1 MKHIKKIGAT
11 AAITGAAL
19 TAGMVSSTHNV
30 KADTVPATNQSQN
43 LHNNQQSA
51 AAKSSSQT
59 AVDVEKS
66 KIASAQSRVDQTKPA
81 ADAAQ
86 DKINSAQSTVNADQ
100 SKVNQA
106 QSAVNSA
113 NQQISQKKT
122 TIASDQSKVASI
134 KSEISNAQ
142 QNLPTAQQ
150 SAQAASQQAQQAQNK
165 ANAAKAAMDS
175 AQSKVDDLTNQK
187 NQTQDKI
194 NSLSQ
199 GTNLPAAQ
207 KAVSDAQS
215 AVSNAQSKLSNDQNT
230 LNNLNNQAK
239 NNVATDQYGHQ
250 IILAH
255 PSKEQEAEWDNGV
268 TLSQNEQ
275 EMLDEINA
283 YRMAQGIPPLKVDA
297 NLETLARQRSQAL
310 QTDFNHDG
318 PSTVTLTNGVTE
330 GYSENIAS
338 GGSDWNTDG
347 YAPVLAWLMNDPNG
361 FSHRTNCLDPSVQYI
376 GVGFTNGWA
385 AADFAAVKRDLTTTQ
400 EVNDNIA
407 EKEYTNGNQDA
418 TYTGP
423 HSITPIPLSEDNGT
437 LPSNNGK
444 AFGDLDYLD
453 SLTDDSGKQDQI
465 TMPDPSLP
473 QKIQD
478 AQNAVNND
486 QANLTAA
493 QNQLTN
499 AQNALNAAEESAS
512 QKAAQIKNLQNTL
525 NNINSELN
533 NAQDALN
540 QAKNNYNSAESAAQT
555 AQANAD
561 KLNNEVKQM
570 QDALSNGQN
579 EINQLENQIKQL
591 ENTPDPDVAT
601 LQNDLTNAQNAL
613 KDAQAALAQAK
624 QDGAAPIAAYNQALN
639 DLKNAEAQ
647 LNQAEQEA
655 AAQKRA
661 QEIAA
666 ANQAHRDLDGT
677 ALPAGAYIK
686 PNGDIISATGK
697 LIGKDGILFGN
708 TAHFASDI
716 NNGTTLKSGTKVYFG
731 NSNTVEAAEVPTKNV
746 AKKTLPDTGDAQNT
760 KAEEAGIVAL
770 GLAGIASA
778 FGFAKRKKRD

>member
-1 MKHIKKIGAT
+1 MTNTTFKKVSAT

-59 AVDVEKS
+59 AVDVAKS
-66 KIASAQSRVDQTKPA
+66 KVASAQSRVNQTKPA

-86 DKINSAQSTVNADQ
+86 GKINSAQSIVNADQ

-142 QNLPTAQQ
+142 QNLPSAQK
-150 SAQAASQQAQQAQNK
+150 SAQAASQQAQQAQDK

-175 AQSKVDDLTNQK
+175 AQSKVDDLTNQE

-207 KAVSDAQS
+207 KAVSDAQN
-215 AVSNAQSKLSNDQNT
+215 AVNNAQSKLSNDQNT
-230 LNNLNNQAK
+230 LNSLNNQAK
-239 NNVATDQYGHQ
+239 NNVATDAYGQ
-250 IILAH
+250 PVVIVH

-268 TLSQNEQ
+268 TLSQDEQ

-283 YRMAQGIPPLKVDA
+283 YRMSQGIPPLKVDA
-297 NLETLARQRSQAL
+297 NLETLARQRSQAIK
-310 QTDFNHDG
+310 TDFNHDG

-330 GYSENIAS
+330 GYTEDIAE
-338 GGSDWNTDG
+338 GGSMYANNG
-347 YAPVLAWLMNDPNG
+347 YVSALSWLLNDPNG
-361 FSHRTNCLDPSVQYI
+361 FTHRTNCLDPTRQYI
-376 GVGFTNGWA
+376 GVGFSNGWA
-385 AADFAAVKRDLTTTQ
+385 AADFASEKSDLTTDQ

-407 EKEYTNGNQDA
+407 EDKYTVGNQDA

-423 HSITPIPLSEDNGT
+423 HSITPVPLSEDNGT
-437 LPSNNGK
+437 LPSQDIVNSLESVINDDGK
-444 AFGDLDYLD
+444 LN
-453 SLTDDSGKQDQI
+453 QI

-478 AQNAVNND
+478 AQNNVNND
-486 QANLTAA
+486 KANFTAA

-499 AQNALNAAEESAS
+499 AQNALNAAEESAA
-512 QKAAQIKNLQNTL
+512 QKSTQIKNLQNTL
-525 NNINSELN
+525 NNINSELS

-540 QAKNNYNSAESAAQT
+540 QAKNNYNAAESAAQA
-555 AQANAD
+555 AQANTD

-570 QDALSNGQN
+570 QDVLNNGQN

-591 ENTPDPDVAT
+591 ENTPDPDVAA

-666 ANQAHRDLDGT
+666 ANQAHKDLDGT

-697 LIGKDGILFGN
+697 LIGKNGVLFGT

-731 NSNTVEAAEVPTKNV
+731 NNTVEATEVPTKN
-746 AKKTLPDTGDAQNT
+746 ATKKALPDTGDVQNT
-760 KAEEAGIVAL
+760 KAEEAGLVAL

-778 FGFAKRKKRD
+778 FGFAKRKKRN

>member
-11 AAITGAAL
+11 AAIAGAAL
-19 TAGMVSSTHNV
+19 SAGMISSNHNV
-30 KADTVPATNQSQN
+30 KADTVSTTSQSQA
-43 LHNNQQSA
+43 LHNDQQAAVKTSAQSKVA
-51 AAKSSSQT
+51 AAKS
-59 AVDVEKS
+59 AVS
-66 KIASAQSRVDQTKPA
+66 SAQSRVDQTKPA

-86 DKINSAQSTVNADQ
+86 SKINSAQSTVNADQ
-100 SKVNQA
+100 SKVSSA

-113 NQQISQKKT
+113 NQQINQKKA
-122 TIASDQSKVASI
+122 TIASDQSKVSSI

-142 QNLPTAQQ
+142 QNLPSAQK
-150 SAQAASQQAQQAQNK
+150 SAQAASQQAQQAQDK

-207 KAVSDAQS
+207 KAVSDAQN
-215 AVSNAQSKLSNDQNT
+215 AVNNAQSKLSNDQNT

-239 NNVATDQYGHQ
+239 NNVATDAYGQ
-250 IILAH
+250 PVVIVH

-268 TLSQNEQ
+268 TLSQDEQ

-283 YRMAQGIPPLKVDA
+283 YRMSQGIPPLKVDA
-297 NLETLARQRSQAL
+297 NLETLARQRSQAIK
-310 QTDFNHDG
+310 TDFNHDG

-330 GYSENIAS
+330 GYTEDIAE
-338 GGSDWNTDG
+338 GGSMYANNG
-347 YAPVLAWLMNDPNG
+347 YVSALSWLLNDPNG
-361 FSHRTNCLDPSVQYI
+361 FTHRTNCLDPTRQYI
-376 GVGFTNGWA
+376 GVGFSNGWA
-385 AADFAAVKRDLTTTQ
+385 AADFASEKSDLTTDQ
-400 EVNDNIA
+400 EVNDYTA
-407 EKEYTNGNQDA
+407 EDKYTVGNQDA

-423 HSITPIPLSEDNGT
+423 HSITPVPLSEDNGT
-437 LPSNNGK
+437 LPSQDIVNSLESVINDDGK
-444 AFGDLDYLD
+444 LN
-453 SLTDDSGKQDQI
+453 QI

-473 QKIQD
+473 QKLQD

-499 AQNALNAAEESAS
+499 AQNELNAAEESAS
-512 QKAAQIKNLQNTL
+512 QKSTQIKDLQNTL
-525 NNINSELN
+525 NNINSELS

-540 QAKNNYNSAESAAQT
+540 QAKNNYNSAESVAQT

-570 QDALSNGQN
+570 QDALNNGQD

-591 ENTPDPDVAT
+591 ENTPDPDVAA

-677 ALPAGAYIK
+677 ALPTGAYIK

-697 LIGKDGILFGN
+697 LIGKNGVLFGT

-731 NSNTVEAAEVPTKNV
+731 NNTVEATEVPTKN
-746 AKKTLPDTGDAQNT
+746 ATKKALPDTGDAQNT

-770 GLAGIASA
+770 GLASLASA

>member
-11 AAITGAAL
+11 AAIAGAAL
-19 TAGMVSSTHNV
+19 SAGMISSNHNV
-30 KADTVPATNQSQN
+30 KADTVSTTSQSQA
-43 LHNNQQSA
+43 LHNDQQAAVKTSAQSKVA
-51 AAKSSSQT
+51 AAKS
-59 AVDVEKS
+59 AVS
-66 KIASAQSRVDQTKPA
+66 SAQSRVDQTKPA

-86 DKINSAQSTVNADQ
+86 SKINSVQSTVNADQ

-106 QSAVNSA
+106 QSAVDSA
-113 NQQISQKKT
+113 NQQINQKKA
-122 TIASDQSKVASI
+122 TIASDQSKVSSI
-134 KSEISNAQ
+134 KNEISNAQ
-142 QNLPTAQQ
+142 QNLPAAQK
-150 SAQAASQQAQQAQNK
+150 SAQAASQQAQQAQDK

-175 AQSKVDDLTNQK
+175 AQSKVNDLTNQK

-215 AVSNAQSKLSNDQNT
+215 AVSNAQNKLNNDENT
-230 LNNLNNQAK
+230 LSQAANNQAHDK
-239 NNVATDQYGHQ
+239 YGHT
-250 IILAH
+250 LENVTAT
-255 PSKEQEAEWDNGV
+255 PEQEAEWDNGV
-268 TLSQNEQ
+268 SLNATQQ
-275 EMLDEINA
+275 KMLDTVNL
-283 YRMAQGIPPLKVDA
+283 YRMAHGLAPLKA
-297 NLETLARQRSQAL
+297 SAALNQLADQRSQVAAQYGLNFDHQGYKENIQGKQYGDVDAL
-310 QTDFNHDG
+310 QENYFSSPSSVDDVFGWLAEENNGFTHRFALLNPLATEIGFSSSTDTPG
-318 PSTVTLTNGVTE
+318 MAETGEAIEPSGNVSYDQAQQTMQKQTDAMNWCNDTSGIYTGIGAITPVPLSQDNTTPLTESQIDDMNSCIPSPEVTL
-330 GYSENIAS
+330 
-338 GGSDWNTDG
+338 
-347 YAPVLAWLMNDPNG
+347 
-361 FSHRTNCLDPSVQYI
+361 
-376 GVGFTNGWA
+376 
-385 AADFAAVKRDLTTTQ
+385 
-400 EVNDNIA
+400 
-407 EKEYTNGNQDA
+407 
-418 TYTGP
+418 
-423 HSITPIPLSEDNGT
+423 
-437 LPSNNGK
+437 
-444 AFGDLDYLD
+444 
-453 SLTDDSGKQDQI
+453 
-465 TMPDPSLP
+465 PDPDAA
-473 QKIQD
+473 QKLQD
-478 AQNAVNND
+478 AQNAVDND
-486 QANLTAA
+486 QTNLTAA

-525 NNINSELN
+525 NNINSELS
-533 NAQDALN
+533 NAQNALN
-540 QAKNNYNSAESAAQT
+540 QAKNNYNSAKSAAQT

-570 QDALSNGQN
+570 QDALNNGQN

-591 ENTPDPDVAT
+591 ENTPDPDVAA

-666 ANQAHRDLDGT
+666 ANRAHRDLDGT

-697 LIGKDGILFGN
+697 LIGKNGVLFG
-708 TAHFASDI
+708 TTTHFASDI

-731 NSNTVEAAEVPTKNV
+731 NSTVEAAKVPTKN
-746 AKKTLPDTGDAQNT
+746 ATKKALPDTGDAQNT

-778 FGFAKRKKRD
+778 FGFAKRKKRN

>member
-11 AAITGAAL
+11 AAIAGAAFS
-19 TAGMVSSTHNV
+19 AGMISSNHSV
-30 KADTVPATNQSQN
+30 KADTVSTTSQSQA
-43 LHNNQQSA
+43 LHNDQQAAVKTSAQSKIA
-51 AAKSSSQT
+51 AAKS
-59 AVDVEKS
+59 AVS
-66 KIASAQSRVDQTKPA
+66 SAQSRVDQTKPA
-81 ADAAQ
+81 AAAAQ
-86 DKINSAQSTVNADQ
+86 SKINSAQSTVNTDQ
-100 SKVNQA
+100 AKVSSA

-113 NQQISQKKT
+113 NQQISQKKA
-122 TIASDQSKVASI
+122 TIANDQSKVSSI

-142 QNLPTAQQ
+142 QNLPSAQK
-150 SAQAASQQAQQAQNK
+150 SAQAASQQAQQAQDK
-165 ANAAKAAMDS
+165 ANAAKATMDS
-175 AQSKVDDLTNQK
+175 AQSKVNDLTNQK
-187 NQTQDKI
+187 NQTQSKI
-194 NSLSQ
+194 DSLSQ

-215 AVSNAQSKLSNDQNT
+215 AVSSAQSKLSNDQNT

-239 NNVATDQYGHQ
+239 NNVATDAYGQ
-250 IILAH
+250 PVVIVN
-255 PSKEQEAEWDNGV
+255 PSKEQETEWDNGV
-268 TLSQNEQ
+268 TLSQDEQ

-283 YRMAQGIPPLKVDA
+283 YRMSQGIPPLKVDA
-297 NLETLARQRSQAL
+297 NLETLARQRSQAIK
-310 QTDFNHDG
+310 TDFNHDG

-330 GYSENIAS
+330 GYTEDIAE
-338 GGSDWNTDG
+338 GGSMYANNG
-347 YAPVLAWLMNDPNG
+347 YVSALSWLLNDPNG
-361 FSHRTNCLDPSVQYI
+361 FTHRTNCLDPTRQYI
-376 GVGFTNGWA
+376 GVGFSNGWA
-385 AADFAAVKRDLTTTQ
+385 AADFASEKSDLTTNQ
-400 EVNDNIA
+400 EVNDYTA
-407 EKEYTNGNQDA
+407 EDKYTVGNQDA

-423 HSITPIPLSEDNGT
+423 HSITPVPLSEDNGT
-437 LPSNNGK
+437 LPSQDIVNSLESVINDDGK
-444 AFGDLDYLD
+444 LN
-453 SLTDDSGKQDQI
+453 QI

-478 AQNAVNND
+478 AQNNVNND
-486 QANLTAA
+486 KANLTAA

-512 QKAAQIKNLQNTL
+512 QKAAQIKSLQNTL
-525 NNINSELN
+525 NNINSELS

-570 QDALSNGQN
+570 QDALNNGQN

-591 ENTPDPDVAT
+591 ENTPDPDVAA

-624 QDGAAPIAAYNQALN
+624 QEGAAPIAAYNQALN

-666 ANQAHRDLDGT
+666 ANQAHKDLDGS

-697 LIGKDGILFGN
+697 LIGKDGVLFGT

-731 NSNTVEAAEVPTKNV
+731 NNTVEAAEVPTKN
-746 AKKTLPDTGDAQNT
+746 ATKKALPDTGDAQNT
-760 KAEEAGIVAL
+760 KAEEAGLVAL

-778 FGFAKRKKRD
+778 FGFAKRKKRN

>member
-11 AAITGAAL
+11 AAIAGAAL
-19 TAGMVSSTHNV
+19 SAGMISSNHNV
-30 KADTVPATNQSQN
+30 KADTVSTTSQSQA
-43 LHNNQQSA
+43 LHNDQQAAVKTSAQSKIA
-51 AAKSSSQT
+51 AAKS
-59 AVDVEKS
+59 AVS
-66 KIASAQSRVDQTKPA
+66 SAQSRVDQTKPA

-86 DKINSAQSTVNADQ
+86 GKINSAQSIVNADQ

-122 TIASDQSKVASI
+122 TIASDQSKVTSI

-142 QNLPTAQQ
+142 QNLPSAQK
-150 SAQAASQQAQQAQNK
+150 SAQAASQQAQQAQDK

-187 NQTQDKI
+187 NQTQSKI
-194 NSLSQ
+194 DSLSQ
-199 GTNLPAAQ
+199 NTSIPAAQ

-215 AVSNAQSKLSNDQNT
+215 AVSSAQSKLNNDQNT

-239 NNVATDQYGHQ
+239 NNVATDQYGQ
-250 IILAH
+250 PVVIVH

-268 TLSQNEQ
+268 TLSQDEQ

-283 YRMAQGIPPLKVDA
+283 YRMSQGIPPLKVDA
-297 NLETLARQRSQAL
+297 NLETLARQRSQAIK
-310 QTDFNHDG
+310 TDFNHDG

-330 GYSENIAS
+330 GYGEDIAE
-338 GGSDWNTDG
+338 GGSSGVHNG
-347 YAPVLAWLMNDPNG
+347 YVSALSWLLNDPNG
-361 FSHRTNCLDPSVQYI
+361 YTHRTACLDPTRQYI
-376 GVGFTNGWA
+376 GVGFSNGWA
-385 AADFAAVKRDLTTTQ
+385 AADFASEKNDLTTDQ

-407 EKEYTNGNQDA
+407 ESKYTNGNQDA
-418 TYTGP
+418 IYTGP
-423 HSITPIPLSEDNGT
+423 HSITPVPLSENNGT
-437 LPSNNGK
+437 LPSQDIVNSLELVINDDGK
-444 AFGDLDYLD
+444 LN
-453 SLTDDSGKQDQI
+453 QI

-512 QKAAQIKNLQNTL
+512 QKAAQIKSLQNTL
-525 NNINSELN
+525 NNINSELS

-540 QAKNNYNSAESAAQT
+540 QAKNNYNAAESAVQT

-570 QDALSNGQN
+570 QDALNNGQN
-579 EINQLENQIKQL
+579 EINSLENQIKQL
-591 ENTPDPDVAT
+591 ENTPDPDVAA

-639 DLKNAEAQ
+639 DLKNAKAQ

-666 ANQAHRDLDGT
+666 ANQAHKDLDGT

-697 LIGKDGILFGN
+697 LIGKDGVLFGT

-731 NSNTVEAAEVPTKNV
+731 NNTVEAAEVPTENTT
-746 AKKTLPDTGDAQNT
+746 KKALPDTGDAQNT

>member
-1 MKHIKKIGAT
+1 MSKNIKKIGAT
-11 AAITGAAL
+11 AAIAGAAL
-19 TAGMVSSTHNV
+19 SAGMISSNHNV
-30 KADTVPATNQSQN
+30 KADTVSSTSQSQA
-43 LHNNQQSA
+43 LHNDQQAAVKTSAQSKIA
-51 AAKSSSQT
+51 AAKS
-59 AVDVEKS
+59 AVS
-66 KIASAQSRVDQTKPA
+66 SAQSRVGQTKPA

-86 DKINSAQSTVNADQ
+86 SKINSAQSAVNADQ
-100 SKVNQA
+100 SKVSSA

-113 NQQISQKKT
+113 NQQISQKKA
-122 TIASDQSKVASI
+122 TIASDQSKVSSI

-142 QNLPTAQQ
+142 QNLPSVQK
-150 SAQAASQQAQQAQNK
+150 SAQAASQQTQQAQDK
-165 ANAAKAAMDS
+165 ANAAKATMDS
-175 AQSKVDDLTNQK
+175 AQSKVNDLTNQK
-187 NQTQDKI
+187 NQTQSKI
-194 NSLSQ
+194 DSLSQ

-207 KAVSDAQS
+207 KAVSDAQN

-239 NNVATDQYGHQ
+239 NNVATDAYGQ
-250 IILAH
+250 PVVIVH

-268 TLSQNEQ
+268 TLSQDEQ

-283 YRMAQGIPPLKVDA
+283 YRMSQGIPPLKVDA
-297 NLETLARQRSQAL
+297 NLETLARQRSQAIK
-310 QTDFNHDG
+310 TDFNHDG

-330 GYSENIAS
+330 GYTEDIAQ
-338 GGSDWNTDG
+338 GGSMYANNG
-347 YAPVLAWLMNDPNG
+347 YVSALSWLLNDPNG
-361 FSHRTNCLDPSVQYI
+361 FTHRTNCLDPTRQYI
-376 GVGFTNGWA
+376 GIGFNDGWA
-385 AADFAAVKRDLTTTQ
+385 AADFASEKSDLTTDQ
-400 EVNDNIA
+400 EVNDYTA
-407 EKEYTNGNQDA
+407 EDKYTIGNQDA

-423 HSITPIPLSEDNGT
+423 HSITPVPLSEDNGT
-437 LPSNNGK
+437 LPSQDIVNSLESVINDDGK
-444 AFGDLDYLD
+444 LN
-453 SLTDDSGKQDQI
+453 QI
-465 TMPDPSLP
+465 TMPDSSLP

-499 AQNALNAAEESAS
+499 AQNALNAAEESAA
-512 QKAAQIKNLQNTL
+512 QKSAQIKSLQNTL
-525 NNINSELN
+525 NNINSELS

-540 QAKNNYNSAESAAQT
+540 QAKNNYNAAESAAQT

-570 QDALSNGQN
+570 QDALNNGQN

-591 ENTPDPDVAT
+591 ENTPDPDVAA
-601 LQNDLTNAQNAL
+601 LQNNLTDAQNAL
-613 KDAQAALAQAK
+613 KDAQAVLAQAK

-666 ANQAHRDLDGT
+666 ANQAHKDLDGT

-697 LIGKDGILFGN
+697 LIGKDGILFGT

-731 NSNTVEAAEVPTKNV
+731 NNTVEAAEVPTKN
-746 AKKTLPDTGDAQNT
+746 ATKKTLPDTGNAQNT

>member
-1 MKHIKKIGAT
+1 MTNTTFKKVSAT

-59 AVDVEKS
+59 AVDVAKS
-66 KIASAQSRVDQTKPA
+66 KVASAQSRVDQTKPA

-86 DKINSAQSTVNADQ
+86 SKIDSAQSTVNTDQ

-113 NQQISQKKT
+113 NQQISQKKA
-122 TIASDQSKVASI
+122 TIANDQSKVSSI

-142 QNLPTAQQ
+142 QNLPSAQK

-175 AQSKVDDLTNQK
+175 AQSKVDNLTNQK

-194 NSLSQ
+194 DSLSQ

-230 LNNLNNQAK
+230 LNNLNNEARNQTAHDK
-239 NNVATDQYGHQ
+239 YGHQ
-250 IILAH
+250 VVIAH
-255 PSKEQEAEWDNGV
+255 PTKEQEAEWDNGV
-268 TLSQNEQ
+268 TLSQDEQ

-283 YRMAQGIPPLKVDA
+283 YRMAQGMAPLKIDP
-297 NLETLARQRSQAL
+297 NLEDFARQRAQQIPNDFSHNADKGVDLTQA
-310 QTDFNHDG
+310 DG
-318 PSTVTLTNGVTE
+318 GGCSAH
-330 GYSENIAS
+330 SENLAEP
-338 GGSDWNTDG
+338 GMVGNEDG
-347 YAPVLAWLMNDPNG
+347 YAAALVWLLNNKSEG
-361 FSHRTNCLDPSVQYI
+361 HRTNCLDPMMKYI
-376 GVGFTNGWA
+376 GIGYNNGWA
-385 AADFAAVKRDLTTTQ
+385 SADFEAPATVSTTFQDAQTYED
-400 EVNDNIA
+400 EVNYDNA
-407 EKEYTNGNQDA
+407 DNSDA
-418 TYTGP
+418 TYTGADA
-423 HSITPIPLSEDNGT
+423 ITPVPLSNDSGT
-437 LPSNNGK
+437 LPSQGEVDFLNNEQ
-444 AFGDLDYLD
+444 D
-453 SLTDDSGKQDQI
+453 SPEVS
-465 TMPDPSLP
+465 MPDPDLP

-499 AQNALNAAEESAS
+499 AQNALNAAEESAA
-512 QKAAQIKNLQNTL
+512 QKSAQIKNLQNTL
-525 NNINSELN
+525 NNINSELS
-533 NAQDALN
+533 NAQDTLN
-540 QAKNNYNSAESAAQT
+540 QAKNNYNSAESATQT

-570 QDALSNGQN
+570 QDILNNGQN

-591 ENTPDPDVAT
+591 ENTPDPDVAA

-613 KDAQAALAQAK
+613 KDAQTALAQAK

-666 ANQAHRDLDGT
+666 ANQAHKDLDGT

-697 LIGKDGILFGN
+697 LIGKDGVLFGN
-708 TAHFASDI
+708 TTHFASDI

-731 NSNTVEAAEVPTKNV
+731 NNTVKAAEVPTKN
-746 AKKTLPDTGDAQNT
+746 ATKKALPDTGDAQNT

-770 GLAGIASA
+770 GLAGLASA

>member
-11 AAITGAAL
+11 AAIAGAAL
-19 TAGMVSSTHNV
+19 SAGMISSNHNV
-30 KADTVPATNQSQN
+30 KADTVSTTSQSQA
-43 LHNNQQSA
+43 LHNDQQAAVKTSAQSKIA
-51 AAKSSSQT
+51 AAKS
-59 AVDVEKS
+59 AVS
-66 KIASAQSRVDQTKPA
+66 SAQSRVDQTKPA

-106 QSAVNSA
+106 QSAVDSA
-113 NQQISQKKT
+113 NQQISQKKA
-122 TIASDQSKVASI
+122 TIANDQSKVSSI
-134 KSEISNAQ
+134 KNEISNAQ
-142 QNLPTAQQ
+142 QNLPAAQK
-150 SAQAASQQAQQAQNK
+150 SAQAASQQVQQAQDK

-175 AQSKVDDLTNQK
+175 AQSKVNDLTNQR

-207 KAVSDAQS
+207 KAVSDAQN
-215 AVSNAQSKLSNDQNT
+215 AVNNAQNKLNNDENT
-230 LNNLNNQAK
+230 LSQAKQAAANNQAHDK
-239 NNVATDQYGHQ
+239 YGHT
-250 IILAH
+250 LENVTAT
-255 PSKEQEAEWDNGV
+255 PEQEAEWDNGV
-268 TLSQNEQ
+268 SLNAIQQ
-275 EMLDEINA
+275 KMLDTVNL
-283 YRMAQGIPPLKVDA
+283 YRMAHGLAPLKA
-297 NLETLARQRSQAL
+297 SAALNQLADQRSQVAAQYGLNFDHQGYKENIQGKQYGDVDAL
-310 QTDFNHDG
+310 QENYFSSPSSVDDVLGWLAEENNGFTHRFALLNPLATEIGFSSSTDTPG
-318 PSTVTLTNGVTE
+318 MAETGEAIEPSGNVSYDQAQQTMQKQTDAMNWCNDTSGIYTGIGAITPVPLSQDNTTPLTESQIDDMNSCMPSPEVTL
-330 GYSENIAS
+330 
-338 GGSDWNTDG
+338 
-347 YAPVLAWLMNDPNG
+347 
-361 FSHRTNCLDPSVQYI
+361 
-376 GVGFTNGWA
+376 
-385 AADFAAVKRDLTTTQ
+385 
-400 EVNDNIA
+400 
-407 EKEYTNGNQDA
+407 
-418 TYTGP
+418 
-423 HSITPIPLSEDNGT
+423 
-437 LPSNNGK
+437 
-444 AFGDLDYLD
+444 
-453 SLTDDSGKQDQI
+453 
-465 TMPDPSLP
+465 PDPDAA
-473 QKIQD
+473 QKLQD

-499 AQNALNAAEESAS
+499 AQNQLNAAEESAA
-512 QKAAQIKNLQNTL
+512 QKSAQIKDLQNTL
-525 NNINSELN
+525 NNINSELS
-533 NAQDALN
+533 NAQDVLN

-570 QDALSNGQN
+570 QDALNNGQN

-591 ENTPDPDVAT
+591 ENTPDPDVAA

-661 QEIAA
+661 QEITA
-666 ANQAHRDLDGT
+666 ANQAHRDLDGNP
-677 ALPAGAYIK
+677 LPAGAYIK

-697 LIGKDGILFGN
+697 LIGKDGILFGT

-778 FGFAKRKKRD
+778 FGFVKRKKRN

>member
-11 AAITGAAL
+11 AAIAGAAL
-19 TAGMVSSTHNV
+19 SAGMISSNHNI
-30 KADTVPATNQSQN
+30 KADTVSTTSQSQA
-43 LHNNQQSA
+43 LHNDQQAAVKTSAQSKVA
-51 AAKSSSQT
+51 AAKS
-59 AVDVEKS
+59 AVS
-66 KIASAQSRVDQTKPA
+66 SAQSRVNQTKPA

-86 DKINSAQSTVNADQ
+86 SKINSAQSTVNADQ
-100 SKVNQA
+100 AKVSSA

-122 TIASDQSKVASI
+122 TIASDQSKVSSI

-142 QNLPTAQQ
+142 QNLPSAQK
-150 SAQAASQQAQQAQNK
+150 SAQAASQQAQQAQDK
-165 ANAAKAAMDS
+165 ANAAKAVMDS
-175 AQSKVDDLTNQK
+175 AQSKVDGLTNQK
-187 NQTQDKI
+187 NQTQSKI
-194 NSLSQ
+194 DSLSQ

-207 KAVSDAQS
+207 KAVSDAQN
-215 AVSNAQSKLSNDQNT
+215 AVNNAQSKLSNDQNT

-239 NNVATDQYGHQ
+239 NNVATDQYGHEM
-250 IILAH
+250 IDVH
-255 PSKEQEAEWDNGV
+255 PTKEQEAKWDNGV
-268 TLSQNEQ
+268 TLSQDEQ
-275 EMLDEINA
+275 EMLDTVNA
-283 YRMAQGIPPLKVDA
+283 YRMAHGIAPLKVDA
-297 NLETLARQRSQAL
+297 NLEQTARERSKQIQSDFEHL
-310 QTDFNHDG
+310 QNAQ
-318 PSTVTLTNGVTE
+318 VTLTNGNTVAYSEDIGSGDGTYKDD
-330 GYSENIAS
+330 GYSAALGMLSNPNN
-338 GGSDWNTDG
+338 GWNHR
-347 YAPVLAWLMNDPNG
+347 ANLLNPND
-361 FSHRTNCLDPSVQYI
+361 QYI
-376 GVGFTNGWA
+376 GISLNNGWSAFDTA
-385 AADFAAVKRDLTTTQ
+385 AASSNSLTT
-400 EVNDNIA
+400 NDEI
-407 EKEYTNGNQDA
+407 NQYEAGQSYVTGD
-418 TYTGP
+418 TSKVYTGP
-423 HSITPIPLSEDNGT
+423 NAITPVPLSQDNGT
-437 LPSNNGK
+437 TPTQNEINALTSQIND
-444 AFGDLDYLD
+444 AGDMV
-453 SLTDDSGKQDQI
+453 QI
-465 TMPDPSLP
+465 HLPDPNLP

-512 QKAAQIKNLQNTL
+512 QKAAQIKSLQNTL
-525 NNINSELN
+525 NNINSELS

-540 QAKNNYNSAESAAQT
+540 QAKNNYNSAESAAQA

-570 QDALSNGQN
+570 QDALNNGQN

-666 ANQAHRDLDGT
+666 ANRAHRDLDGT

-697 LIGKDGILFGN
+697 LIGKNGVLFGT

-731 NSNTVEAAEVPTKNV
+731 NNTVEAAEVPTKN
-746 AKKTLPDTGDAQNT
+746 ATKKALPDTGDAQNT

>member
-51 AAKSSSQT
+51 AKSSSQT
-59 AVDVEKS
+59 AVDVAKS
-66 KIASAQSRVDQTKPA
+66 KVASAQSRVDQTKPA

-86 DKINSAQSTVNADQ
+86 SKINSAQSTVNADQ

-122 TIASDQSKVASI
+122 TIASDQSKVSSI

-142 QNLPTAQQ
+142 QNLPSAQK
-150 SAQAASQQAQQAQNK
+150 SAQAASQQAQQAQDK

-175 AQSKVDDLTNQK
+175 AQSKVDDLTNQE

-207 KAVSDAQS
+207 KAVSDAQNN
-215 AVSNAQSKLSNDQNT
+215 VNNAQNQLTNDQNT
-230 LNNLNNQAK
+230 LAQAK
-239 NNVATDQYGHQ
+239 QNAANDQAHDKFGHTFEDVTAT
-250 IILAH
+250 
-255 PSKEQEAEWDNGV
+255 PEQEAEWDNGV
-268 TLSQNEQ
+268 SLDTEQ
-275 EMLDEINA
+275 QKMLDTINL
-283 YRMAQGIPPLKVDA
+283 YRMAHGLAPLKA
-297 NLETLARQRSQAL
+297 SAALNQLADQREKVAESYGAWN
-310 QTDFNHDG
+310 FNHQGFDQVQG
-318 PSTVTLTNGVTE
+318 KQYGDVDSLLENFSGDPNGVDT
-330 GYSENIAS
+330 
-338 GGSDWNTDG
+338 
-347 YAPVLAWLMNDPNG
+347 VLAWLAEDGQDGYNHRFALLDPEATEIGFNNSNDPMSIIETGKSLNV
-361 FSHRTNCLDPSVQYI
+361 SNQLVSDDYQWLNN
-376 GVGFTNGWA
+376 TNG
-385 AADFAAVKRDLTTTQ
+385 
-400 EVNDNIA
+400 
-407 EKEYTNGNQDA
+407 
-418 TYTGP
+418 TYTGTG
-423 HSITPIPLSEDNGT
+423 SITPVPLSEDNPTPLTQSQVNDLNSFVPSPEVT
-437 LPSNNGK
+437 LP
-444 AFGDLDYLD
+444 D
-453 SLTDDSGKQDQI
+453 
-465 TMPDPSLP
+465 PDAA
-473 QKIQD
+473 QKLQD

-499 AQNALNAAEESAS
+499 AQNALNAAEESAA
-512 QKAAQIKNLQNTL
+512 QKSAQIKNLQNTL
-525 NNINSELN
+525 NNINSELS
-533 NAQDALN
+533 NAQNTLN
-540 QAKNNYNSAESAAQT
+540 QAKNNYNAAESAAQT

-561 KLNNEVKQM
+561 KLDNEVKQM
-570 QDALSNGQN
+570 QDALNNGQN
-579 EINQLENQIKQL
+579 EINNLENQIKQL
-591 ENTPDPDVAT
+591 ENTPDPDVAA

-624 QDGAAPIAAYNQALN
+624 QDGTAPITAYNQALN

-697 LIGKDGILFGN
+697 LIGKDGILFGT

-731 NSNTVEAAEVPTKNV
+731 NNTIEAAEVPTKN
-746 AKKTLPDTGDAQNT
+746 ATKKALPDTGDAQNT
-760 KAEEAGIVAL
+760 KAEEAGLVAL

-778 FGFAKRKKRD
+778 FGFAKRKKRN

>member
-1 MKHIKKIGAT
+1 MSKNIKKIGAT
-11 AAITGAAL
+11 AAIAGAAL
-19 TAGMVSSTHNV
+19 SAGMISSNHNV
-30 KADTVPATNQSQN
+30 KADTVSTTSQSQA
-43 LHNNQQSA
+43 LHNDQQAAVKTSAQSKVA
-51 AAKSSSQT
+51 AAKS
-59 AVDVEKS
+59 AVS
-66 KIASAQSRVDQTKPA
+66 SAQSRVDQTKPA

-86 DKINSAQSTVNADQ
+86 SKINSAQSTVNTDQ

-113 NQQISQKKT
+113 NQQISQKKA

-142 QNLPTAQQ
+142 QNLPSAQK
-150 SAQAASQQAQQAQNK
+150 SAQAASQQAQQAQDK
-165 ANAAKAAMDS
+165 ANTAKATMDS

-199 GTNLPAAQ
+199 GTNIPAAQ

-230 LNNLNNQAK
+230 LNNLNSQAK
-239 NNVATDQYGHQ
+239 NNVATDAYGQ
-250 IILAH
+250 PVVIVH
-255 PSKEQEAEWDNGV
+255 PSKEQETEWDNGV
-268 TLSQNEQ
+268 TLSQDEQ

-283 YRMAQGIPPLKVDA
+283 YRMSQGIPPLKVDA
-297 NLETLARQRSQAL
+297 NLETLARQRSQAIK
-310 QTDFNHDG
+310 TDFNHDG

-330 GYSENIAS
+330 GYSEDIDS
-338 GGSDWNTDG
+338 GDGSGVKNGYVSALDWLLN
-347 YAPVLAWLMNDPNG
+347 NPNS
-361 FSHRTNCLDPSVQYI
+361 FTHRTNCLDPSVQYI
-376 GVGFTNGWA
+376 GVGFSNGWA
-385 AADFAAVKRDLTTTQ
+385 AADFASEKSDLTTDQ

-407 EKEYTNGNQDA
+407 ESKYKNGNQDA
-418 TYTGP
+418 IYTGP
-423 HSITPIPLSEDNGT
+423 HSITPVPLSSDNGT
-437 LPSNNGK
+437 LPSQDIVNSLELGINDDGK
-444 AFGDLDYLD
+444 
-453 SLTDDSGKQDQI
+453 LTQI

-473 QKIQD
+473 QKIQN

-512 QKAAQIKNLQNTL
+512 QKAAQIKSLQNTL
-525 NNINSELN
+525 NNINSELS
-533 NAQDALN
+533 NAQNALN

-570 QDALSNGQN
+570 QDALNNGQN

-591 ENTPDPDVAT
+591 ENTPDPNVAA
-601 LQNDLTNAQNAL
+601 LQNDLMNAQNAL
-613 KDAQAALAQAK
+613 KDAQTALAQAK

-666 ANQAHRDLDGT
+666 ANQAHKDLDGT

-697 LIGKDGILFGN
+697 LIGKNGILFGN

-716 NNGTTLKSGTKVYFG
+716 DNGTTLKSGTKVYFG
-731 NSNTVEAAEVPTKNV
+731 NNAVEAAEVSTKN
-746 AKKTLPDTGDAQNT
+746 ATKKALPDTGNAQNT

>member
-1 MKHIKKIGAT
+1 MSKNIKKIGAT
-11 AAITGAAL
+11 AAIAGAAL
-19 TAGMVSSTHNV
+19 SAGMISSNHNV
-30 KADTVPATNQSQN
+30 KADTVSTTSQSQA
-43 LHNNQQSA
+43 LHNDQQAAVKTSAQSKIA
-51 AAKSSSQT
+51 AAKS
-59 AVDVEKS
+59 AVS
-66 KIASAQSRVDQTKPA
+66 SAQSRVDQTKPA

-86 DKINSAQSTVNADQ
+86 SKINSAQSTVNTDQ

-113 NQQISQKKT
+113 NQQISQKKA
-122 TIASDQSKVASI
+122 TIANDQSKVSSI
-134 KSEISNAQ
+134 KGEISNAQ
-142 QNLPTAQQ
+142 QNLPSAQK
-150 SAQAASQQAQQAQNK
+150 SAQAASQQAQQAQDK
-165 ANAAKAAMDS
+165 ANAAKSAMDS
-175 AQSKVDDLTNQK
+175 AQSKVNDLTNQK
-187 NQTQDKI
+187 NQTQNKI
-194 NSLSQ
+194 DSLSQ
-199 GTNLPAAQ
+199 GTNIPAAQ
-207 KAVSDAQS
+207 KAVSDAQD
-215 AVSNAQSKLSNDQNT
+215 AVNNAQSKLSNDQNT

-283 YRMAQGIPPLKVDA
+283 YRMANGIAPLKVDSG
-297 NLETLARQRSQAL
+297 LQQFARARSQ
-310 QTDFNHDG
+310 QIVGNCNHIG
-318 PSTVTLTNGVTE
+318 GTVTLSNGNQVS
-330 GYSENIAS
+330 YSEDLLS
-338 GGSDWNTDG
+338 GDG
-347 YAPVLAWLMNDPNG
+347 TMKGNGYTAALAELMNSNNG
-361 FSHRTNCLDPSVQYI
+361 MNHRMNCLDPNQTYI
-376 GVGFTNGWA
+376 GIGFNNGWA
-385 AADFAAVKRDLTTTQ
+385 AFDFANNGNDLTTDD
-400 EVNDNIA
+400 EINA
-407 EKEYTNGNQDA
+407 YEAGLKYTTGDSSKI
-418 TYTGP
+418 YTGP
-423 HSITPIPLSEDNGT
+423 NAITPVPLSEDNGT
-437 LPSNNGK
+437 LPTQEI
-444 AFGDLDYLD
+444 LDYFNNEGMK
-453 SLTDDSGKQDQI
+453 DDSGNYDHI
-465 TMPDPSLP
+465 SMPDPDFP

-478 AQNAVNND
+478 AQNTVNND

-512 QKAAQIKNLQNTL
+512 QRAAQIKSLQNTL

-540 QAKNNYNSAESAAQT
+540 QAKNNYNAAESVAQT

-570 QDALSNGQN
+570 QDALNNGQN

-591 ENTPDPDVAT
+591 ENTPDPDVAA

-666 ANQAHRDLDGT
+666 ANQTHRDLDGNP
-677 ALPAGAYIK
+677 LPAGAYIK

-697 LIGKDGILFGN
+697 LIGKDGILFGT

-731 NSNTVEAAEVPTKNV
+731 NNTVEADEVPTKNA
-746 AKKTLPDTGDAQNT
+746 AKKVLPDTGNAQNT
-760 KAEEAGIVAL
+760 KAEEAGLVAL

-778 FGFAKRKKRD
+778 FSFAKRKKRD

>member
-11 AAITGAAL
+11 AAIAGAAL
-19 TAGMVSSTHNV
+19 SAGMISSNHNV
-30 KADTVPATNQSQN
+30 KADTVSTTSQSQA
-43 LHNNQQSA
+43 LHNDQQAAVKTSAQSKIA
-51 AAKSSSQT
+51 AAKS
-59 AVDVEKS
+59 AVS
-66 KIASAQSRVDQTKPA
+66 SAQSRVDQTKPA

-86 DKINSAQSTVNADQ
+86 SKINSAQSTVKADQ

-113 NQQISQKKT
+113 NQQISQKKA
-122 TIASDQSKVASI
+122 TIANDQSKVSSI

-142 QNLPTAQQ
+142 QNLPSAQK
-150 SAQAASQQAQQAQNK
+150 SAQAASQQAQQAQDK
-165 ANAAKAAMDS
+165 ANAAKDAMDS
-175 AQSKVDDLTNQK
+175 AQSKVDSLTNQK
-187 NQTQDKI
+187 NQTQNKI
-194 NSLSQ
+194 DSLSQ
-199 GTNLPAAQ
+199 GTNIPAAQ
-207 KAVSDAQS
+207 KAVSDAQN

-239 NNVATDQYGHQ
+239 NNVATDAYGQ
-250 IILAH
+250 PVVIVH

-268 TLSQNEQ
+268 TLSQDEQ

-283 YRMAQGIPPLKVDA
+283 YRMSQGIPPLKVDA
-297 NLETLARQRSQAL
+297 NLETLARQRSQAIK
-310 QTDFNHDG
+310 TDFNHDG

-330 GYSENIAS
+330 GYTEDIAE
-338 GGSDWNTDG
+338 GGSMYANNG
-347 YAPVLAWLMNDPNG
+347 YVSALSWLLNDPNG
-361 FSHRTNCLDPSVQYI
+361 FTHRTNCLDPTRQYI
-376 GVGFTNGWA
+376 GVGFSNGWA
-385 AADFAAVKRDLTTTQ
+385 AADFASEKSDLTTDQ
-400 EVNDNIA
+400 EVNDYTA
-407 EKEYTNGNQDA
+407 EDKYTVGNQDV

-423 HSITPIPLSEDNGT
+423 HSITPVPLSEDNGT
-437 LPSNNGK
+437 LPSQDIVNSLESVINDDGK
-444 AFGDLDYLD
+444 LN
-453 SLTDDSGKQDQI
+453 QI

-512 QKAAQIKNLQNTL
+512 QKAAQIKSLQNTL
-525 NNINSELN
+525 NNINSELS

-570 QDALSNGQN
+570 QDALNNGQN

-591 ENTPDPDVAT
+591 ENTPDPDVAA

-613 KDAQAALAQAK
+613 KDAQVALAQAK

-666 ANQAHRDLDGT
+666 ANRAHKDLDGT

-697 LIGKDGILFGN
+697 LIGKDGILFGT

-731 NSNTVEAAEVPTKNV
+731 NNTVEAAEVPTKNTT
-746 AKKTLPDTGDAQNT
+746 KKALPDTGDAQNT
-760 KAEEAGIVAL
+760 KAEEAGLVAL

>member
-11 AAITGAAL
+11 AAIAGAAL
-19 TAGMVSSTHNV
+19 SAGMISSNHNV
-30 KADTVPATNQSQN
+30 KADTVSTTSQSQA
-43 LHNNQQSA
+43 LHNDQQAAVKTSAQSKIA
-51 AAKSSSQT
+51 AAKS
-59 AVDVEKS
+59 AVS
-66 KIASAQSRVDQTKPA
+66 SAQSRVNQTKPA

-86 DKINSAQSTVNADQ
+86 SKINSAQSTVNADQ
-100 SKVNQA
+100 AKVSSA

-113 NQQISQKKT
+113 NQQISQKKA
-122 TIASDQSKVASI
+122 TIANDQSKVASI

-142 QNLPTAQQ
+142 QNLPAAQK
-150 SAQAASQQAQQAQNK
+150 SAQAASQQAQQAQDK

-175 AQSKVDDLTNQK
+175 TQSKVNDLTNQK

-230 LNNLNNQAK
+230 LNNLNNEAQNQTAH
-239 NNVATDQYGHQ
+239 DRYGHQ
-250 IILAH
+250 VIIAH

-268 TLSQNEQ
+268 TLSQDEQ

-283 YRMAQGIPPLKVDA
+283 YRMAQGMAPLKVDP
-297 NLETLARQRSQAL
+297 NLENYSRQRAQEIQNNFSHNGFHGVDLTQA
-310 QTDFNHDG
+310 D
-318 PSTVTLTNGVTE
+318 
-330 GYSENIAS
+330 
-338 GGSDWNTDG
+338 GGSYSQIAENLAEPGMVGNEDG
-347 YAPVLAWLMNDPNG
+347 YATALVWLLNAKDEG
-361 FSHRTNCLDPSVQYI
+361 HRMNCLDPGVMYI
-376 GVGFTNGWA
+376 GIGYNNGWA
-385 AADFAAVKRDLTTTQ
+385 AADFECPGRTLTTDQ
-400 EVNDNIA
+400 QIQA
-407 EKEYTNGNQDA
+407 LQDEMNYENA
-418 TYTGP
+418 QDSTKTYTGAD
-423 HSITPIPLSEDNGT
+423 SITPVPLSDDNGT
-437 LPSNNGK
+437 LPSQGEVDFLNNEQ
-444 AFGDLDYLD
+444 D
-453 SLTDDSGKQDQI
+453 SPEIS
-465 TMPDPSLP
+465 MPDPSLP
-473 QKIQD
+473 QKIQG

-512 QKAAQIKNLQNTL
+512 QKAAQIKSLQNTL
-525 NNINSELN
+525 NNINSELS

-570 QDALSNGQN
+570 QDVLNNGQN

-591 ENTPDPDVAT
+591 ENTPDPDVAA

-666 ANQAHRDLDGT
+666 ANRAHRDLDGT

-697 LIGKDGILFGN
+697 LIGKNGVLFGT

-731 NSNTVEAAEVPTKNV
+731 NNTVEAAEVPTKN
-746 AKKTLPDTGDAQNT
+746 ATKKALPDTGDAQNT

>member
-1 MKHIKKIGAT
+1 MSKNIKKIGTT
-11 AAITGAAL
+11 AAIAGAAL
-19 TAGMVSSTHNV
+19 SAGMISSNHNV
-30 KADTVPATNQSQN
+30 KADTVSTTNQSQA
-43 LHNNQQSA
+43 LHNDQQAAVKTSAQSKIA
-51 AAKSSSQT
+51 AAKS
-59 AVDVEKS
+59 AVS
-66 KIASAQSRVDQTKPA
+66 SAQSRVDQTKPA

-86 DKINSAQSTVNADQ
+86 SKIDSAQSTVNADQ
-100 SKVNQA
+100 SKVSSA

-113 NQQISQKKT
+113 NQQISQKKA
-122 TIASDQSKVASI
+122 TIASDQSKVSSI

-142 QNLPTAQQ
+142 QNLPSAQK

-165 ANAAKAAMDS
+165 ANAAKATMDS
-175 AQSKVDDLTNQK
+175 AQSKVNDLTNQK

-207 KAVSDAQS
+207 KAVSDAQN
-215 AVSNAQSKLSNDQNT
+215 AVSNAQSKLSNDQNKLT
-230 LNNLNNQAK
+230 NDKNDTSGVYANNQ
-239 NNVATDQYGHQ
+239 YGGKFLHVK
-250 IILAH
+250 AS
-255 PSKEQEAEWDNGV
+255 PEQEAEWDNGV
-268 TLSQNEQ
+268 TLTQQEQ
-275 EMLDEINA
+275 EALDTLNL
-283 YRMAQGIPPLKVDA
+283 YRMSLGLSPVKIDA
-297 NLETLARQRSQAL
+297 NLESYARQRAQNVNA
-310 QTDFNHDG
+310 
-318 PSTVTLTNGVTE
+318 
-330 GYSENIAS
+330 
-338 GGSDWNTDG
+338 
-347 YAPVLAWLMNDPNG
+347 NDPHAG
-361 FSHRTNCLDPSVQYI
+361 FQAPKLTSSDFDSSTQMYGDSSECWTPEDPNEDYAGGMAVYQWLNEEPSYAGGHRASCLDPEATYVGIGSSTQGFMMDVQDTCSTSSV
-376 GVGFTNGWA
+376 FTPDNS
-385 AADFAAVKRDLTTTQ
+385 FNN
-400 EVNDNIA
+400 ND
-407 EKEYTNGNQDA
+407 YQ
-418 TYTGP
+418 TYTGDGA
-423 HSITPIPLSEDNGT
+423 ITPVPLTNSYQWSPLTKSQVSDLNMSINADDGAATHVDAPANPNYQET
-437 LPSNNGK
+437 LE
-444 AFGDLDYLD
+444 
-453 SLTDDSGKQDQI
+453 QDQNNI
-465 TMPDPSLP
+465 
-473 QKIQD
+473 
-478 AQNAVNND
+478 NND

-499 AQNALNAAEESAS
+499 AQNALNAAEESAA
-512 QKAAQIKNLQNTL
+512 QKSAQIKNLQNTL

-570 QDALSNGQN
+570 QDALNNGQN

-591 ENTPDPDVAT
+591 ENTPDPDVAA

-613 KDAQAALAQAK
+613 KDAQTALAQAK

-666 ANQAHRDLDGT
+666 ANQAHKDLDGT

-697 LIGKDGILFGN
+697 LIGKDGILFGT

-731 NSNTVEAAEVPTKNV
+731 NNTVEAAEVPTKN
-746 AKKTLPDTGDAQNT
+746 ATKKALPDTGDAQNT

-770 GLAGIASA
+770 GLAGLASA